1 MFGGY
6 RRYFECA
13 ANLEAHRAE
22 AAAGRWQVGWD
33 YVSDRLLIFTD
44 RNLIRLLGAMPAS
57 LAARLDGLRRDITAD
72 PRPLVNVLREVD
84 AAHYLPGAVLTKVDR
99 MSMRHGLE
107 VRTPYLS
114 IEVARFAA
122 GLPADRISQGGTG
135 KLVLKHLAS
144 RYLPE
149 AWLARPKRGFGLPV
163 RTWGAEE
170 HLLGLLRERI
180 SDPASPLRQWI
191 PPGRILDYFATRP
204 LCYALY
210 ELWALV
216 ILECWLRSH
225 PAVR

>member
-1 MFGGY
+1 
-6 RRYFECA
+6 
-13 ANLEAHRAE
+13 
-22 AAAGRWQVGWD
+22 
-33 YVSDRLLIFTD
+33 
-44 RNLIRLLGAMPAS
+44 MPARR
-57 LAARLDGLRRDITAD
+57 LAALVLLAMALGCGRPQETAD
-72 PRPLVNVLREVD
+72 TRPQEPARLTV
-84 AAHYLPGAVLTKVDR
+84 AV
-99 MSMRHGLE
+99 
-107 VRTPYLS
+107 S
-114 IEVARFAA
+114 I
-122 GLPADRISQGGTG
+122 
-135 KLVLKHLAS
+135 
-144 RYLPE
+144 LPE